1 MMGIP
6 EAVSS
11 LVLPSAALAA
21 ILAAGSAAA
30 EGTRVTA
37 TVTGTVG
44 DVEGSYTSSLVTG
57 QTLTATFVY
66 DTDEAKAGPG
76 SQTTPSNEPGHE
88 FSSFYEFATPPF
100 GCNLQVSPPL
110 QSFTSETAAV
120 VVNDN
125 LPILED
131 DLNGYLVDGTYDWIE
146 ILGATTI
153 DGAGGNPA
161 DGEEWT
167 LAFFGDA
174 GWITDG
180 SLIPD
185 DLPAT
190 YTPVML
196 GIEFDKDE
204 NEVGIVWIDVTSVTV
219 EFSDPT
225 LRILGIEGDP
235 MSGYT
240 IEWACEAGKSY
251 QVQYS
256 ESLQTADWHDIGPT
270 VQPSFGETA
279 RSFTDTSTAGIAS
292 RFYRVLASP

>member
-1 MMGIP
+1 MVAMATLL
-6 EAVSS
+6 AVG
-11 LVLPSAALAA
+11 PSAA
-21 ILAAGSAAA
+21 G
-30 EGTRVTA
+30 GTRVTA

-44 DVEGSYTSSLVTG
+44 DVEGSYTSSLATG
-57 QTLTATFVY
+57 QVLTATFVY
-66 DTDEAKAGPG
+66 DTDEAQAGPG

-88 FSSFYEFATPPF
+88 FSSFYEFSTPPF
-100 GCNLQVSPPL
+100 GSTLEISPPP

-120 VVNDN
+120 VVNDD
-125 LPILED
+125 LPILGD

-196 GIEFDKDE
+196 GIEFDVDE
-204 NEVGIVWIDVTSVTV
+204 NEVGIVWIDVSSVTV
-219 EFSDPT
+219 KFSDPA
-225 LRILGIEGDP
+225 LRILGVSGDP
-235 MSGYT
+235 ASGHT
-240 IEWACEAGKSY
+240 VEWACEAGTSY

-256 ESLQTADWHDIGPT
+256 ESLMAADWHDIGPLY
-270 VQPSFGETA
+270 QPELGETVL
-279 RSFTDTSTAGIAS
+279 SYTDTTTAGIVS
-292 RFYRVLASP
+292 RFYRVVTSP